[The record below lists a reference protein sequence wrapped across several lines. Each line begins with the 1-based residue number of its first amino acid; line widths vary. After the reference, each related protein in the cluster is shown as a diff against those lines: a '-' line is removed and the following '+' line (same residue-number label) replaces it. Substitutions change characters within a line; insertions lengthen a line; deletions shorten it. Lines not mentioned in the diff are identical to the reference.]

1 MKVALFTLGGTIA
14 STGPAAGAGTGT
26 VASTGSSQGEG
37 VAPRLTGADLLASV
51 PGLEQTGAELV
62 THDFRQVPSSSLTI
76 DDILDLAAAIRDQTS
91 PGATGAGGVDGVV
104 ISQGTDTI
112 EETSFLLDLVYD
124 GDPPVVFTGAMRNPT
139 LAGADGPANLL
150 AAVTVAAAPQARGL
164 GGLVVLGDE
173 IHAARFVRKAH
184 TTSVAAFVSPPAG
197 PLGFVAEGRAVLLT
211 RPAHRPALQALR
223 NLPAATSQPGRAVR
237 TGLVTMVLGDDG
249 ALLEAAAGRLDG
261 LVVAGYGAGHVPAA
275 VVGRLDALARRIPV
289 VLASRTG
296 AGMVLARTYGY
307 PGSERDLRDRG
318 LIGAGFLDPL
328 KARLLLH
335 LLLAAGATRDE
346 IAAGFATVGAD
357 PASPPLRQTSP
368 GLRATPPTIIDSR
381 STGTYSGG
389 SGCQPVTSPR
399 PGASWSSP
407 SNQAAISAQE
417 CW

>member
-14 STGPAAGAGTGT
+14 STGTAAGTGT
-26 VASTGSSQGEG
+26 VAGTRPAEG

-51 PGLEQTGAELV
+51 PGLEQAGAELAV
-62 THDFRQVPSSSLTI
+62 HDFRQVPSSSLTTG
-76 DDILDLAAAIRDQTS
+76 DILDLAAAIRDRAG
-91 PGATGAGGVDGVV
+91 PGAASAGGVDGVV
-104 ISQGTDTI
+104 VSQGTDTI
-112 EETSFLLDLVYD
+112 EETSFLLDLVYA
-124 GDPPVVFTGAMRNPT
+124 GEAPVVFTGAMRNPT

-164 GGLVVLGDE
+164 GCLVVLGDE

-184 TTSVAAFVSPPAG
+184 TTSVAAFISPVAG

-211 RPAHRPALQALR
+211 RPARRPALPALTD
-223 NLPAATSQPGRAVR
+223 LPSRPGRAVK

-249 ALLEAAAGRLDG
+249 ALLEAAAGRFDG
-261 LVVAGYGAGHVPAA
+261 LVVAGYGAGHVPATVA
-275 VVGRLDALARRIPV
+275 NRLDGLARRIPV

-296 AGMVLARTYGY
+296 AGTVLARTYGY

-346 IAAGFATVGAD
+346 IAAGFVAVGAD
-357 PASPPLRQTSP
+357 SAH
-368 GLRATPPTIIDSR
+368 PPTHTQR
-381 STGTYSGG
+381 S
-389 SGCQPVTSPR
+389 
-399 PGASWSSP
+399 
-407 SNQAAISAQE
+407 
-417 CW
+417 